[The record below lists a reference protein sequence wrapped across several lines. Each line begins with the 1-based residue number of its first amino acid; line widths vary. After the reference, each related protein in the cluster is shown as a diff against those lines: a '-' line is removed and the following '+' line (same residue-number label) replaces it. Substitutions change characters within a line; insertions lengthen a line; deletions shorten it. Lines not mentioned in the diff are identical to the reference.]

1 MNLFFEYK
9 RLMYTKFLNKVY
21 DQNKGLIWSN
31 AILTL
36 TIYPV
41 EIIVLSWISGL
52 IFLNTNQKN
61 FDKLWFYV
69 CLFFIILLSIVIMKY
84 IREMI
89 DAKIIPSINT
99 VVRIELFD
107 QTTNKKNGIQDIQ
120 SGEFITRLQKVPYCI
135 YMGYMNT
142 LCFLLPFVL
151 TIISFICFL
160 FYINWKIGLS
170 SFFFLTL
177 FCVFLAFGYL
187 KLSQCSY
194 NRYVHE
200 VSQGNEFADML
211 HNKENISLHSTYD
224 QEKKHLLDKEKYLKS
239 SFLKELQNMSLFKTI
254 SIIIMGIYSFLIILY
269 GCYLV
274 TKNKLPMFKLI
285 ILVTSVLLMI
295 RNLDSIIR
303 RFVDTVMEFGPLW
316 NDKKFFNN
324 ITTNYIHYGTRTN
337 FLQNYELKIENLS
350 FSIDKIFIL
359 NDINLTINYKENIL
373 ITGDIGSGK
382 STLLKLLCG
391 YYYPTSGNIYIDKV
405 RIQDID
411 ITYFRDHITM
421 MHQRIEL
428 FRRPVLENI
437 FYGSKIKKEQQLT
450 ELKKLSIYSNI
461 EPFLDQKDATLL
473 SGGQKQV
480 VVLLRCFFKYPK
492 ILILD
497 EPTANLDPN
506 IKKIIIN
513 IIQLLIHQCTII
525 CVSHDSTIFSLFS
538 KHYIM
543 NKGSLKNR

>member
-1 MNLFFEYK
+1 
-9 RLMYTKFLNKVY
+9 
-21 DQNKGLIWSN
+21 
-31 AILTL
+31 
-36 TIYPV
+36 
-41 EIIVLSWISGL
+41 
-52 IFLNTNQKN
+52 
-61 FDKLWFYV
+61 
-69 CLFFIILLSIVIMKY
+69 
-84 IREMI
+84 
-89 DAKIIPSINT
+89 
-99 VVRIELFD
+99 
-107 QTTNKKNGIQDIQ
+107 
-120 SGEFITRLQKVPYCI
+120 
-135 YMGYMNT
+135 
-142 LCFLLPFVL
+142 
-151 TIISFICFL
+151 
-160 FYINWKIGLS
+160 
-170 SFFFLTL
+170 
-177 FCVFLAFGYL
+177 
-187 KLSQCSY
+187 
-194 NRYVHE
+194 
-200 VSQGNEFADML
+200 
-211 HNKENISLHSTYD
+211 
-224 QEKKHLLDKEKYLKS
+224 
-239 SFLKELQNMSLFKTI
+239 
-254 SIIIMGIYSFLIILY
+254 MGIYSFLIILY

-324 ITTNYIHYGTRTN
+324 INTNYIHYGTRTN
-337 FLQNYELKIENLS
+337 FLQNYVLHVENLT
-350 FSIDKIFIL
+350 FNMDKILIL
-359 NDINLTINYKENIL
+359 NNINLTINYKENIL

-411 ITYFRDHITM
+411 ISYFRNHITM

-450 ELKKLSIYSNI
+450 ELQKLSIYSNI
-461 EPFLDQKDATLL
+461 KTFLDQKDATLL

-513 IIQLLIHQCTII
+513 IIQMLIHQCTII

-538 KHYIM
+538 KHYVM
-543 NKGSLKNR
+543 NKGSLKNHSNL